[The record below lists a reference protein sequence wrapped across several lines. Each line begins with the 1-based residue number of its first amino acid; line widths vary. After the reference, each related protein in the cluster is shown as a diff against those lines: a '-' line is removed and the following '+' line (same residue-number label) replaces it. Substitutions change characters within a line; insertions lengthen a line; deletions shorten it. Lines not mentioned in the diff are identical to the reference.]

1 MHRDLDCFRSP
12 PTIVDWTSA
21 ESPVNTIPVPIWPT
35 SSKPVSGYLHCFRHS
50 PEMYL
55 IAGASRV
62 MGLHRQ
68 IQIGRPLRLAIY
80 RQLGCS
86 FCRVPLKQACVGS
99 GQCHPNSMPFRSST
113 DVGCIDK
120 RIVAAAVGANGSASL
135 RKTGCQGILLRG
147 EVLFI
152 EVDAKALNP
161 LKTTS
166 NHNAAR
172 MVESCATNPIRGGP
186 ARKPT

>member
-1 MHRDLDCFRSP
+1 VLSAIWKQSDRRFASGLPVILPKLPAGAM
-12 PTIVDWTSA
+12 ITSQ
-21 ESPVNTIPVPIWPT
+21 
-35 SSKPVSGYLHCFRHS
+35 KPVSGYVNCFRHS

-62 MGLHRQ
+62 MGLDRQ
-68 IQIGRPLRLAIY
+68 IQIGRPLRLARY
-80 RQLGCS
+80 RELPSAGYRS
-86 FCRVPLKQACVGS
+86 NKLPSARR
-99 GQCHPNSMPFRSST
+99 PFRSST
-113 DVGCIDK
+113 GAGYIDK
-120 RIVAAAVGANGSASL
+120 PIVAAAVGANGSASL
-135 RKTGCQGILLRG
+135 GKTGCQGNLLRG

-166 NHNAAR
+166 IHNAAR

>member
-1 MHRDLDCFRSP
+1 MEARNIKGCRNT
-12 PTIVDWTSA
+12 TISNEKRA
-21 ESPVNTIPVPIWPT
+21 C
-35 SSKPVSGYLHCFRHS
+35 GYLHCFRHS

-55 IAGASRV
+55 MAGASRV

-80 RQLGCS
+80 RQLPSAGYRSNKLPSARASVTRIRC
-86 FCRVPLKQACVGS
+86 
-99 GQCHPNSMPFRSST
+99 PFRSSS
-113 DVGCIDK
+113 DVGYIDK

-135 RKTGCQGILLRG
+135 GKTGCQGILLRG
-147 EVLFI
+147 EVFFI

-166 NHNAAR
+166 IHNAAR

>member
-1 MHRDLDCFRSP
+1 MVQSLSLVEGKAGHRSP
-12 PTIVDWTSA
+12 LEAHDGDGPSTMRVFLLPGTAQTSLHRLR
-21 ESPVNTIPVPIWPT
+21 PVPPEFDALFAAARTWDTLT
-35 SSKPVSGYLHCFRHS
+35 SV
-50 PEMYL
+50 
-55 IAGASRV
+55 
-62 MGLHRQ
+62 
-68 IQIGRPLRLAIY
+68 
-80 RQLGCS
+80 
-86 FCRVPLKQACVGS
+86 
-99 GQCHPNSMPFRSST
+99 
-113 DVGCIDK
+113 
-120 RIVAAAVGANGSASL
+120 IVAAAVGANGSVSL

-166 NHNAAR
+166 IHNAAR

>member
-1 MHRDLDCFRSP
+1 MVVEFGL
-12 PTIVDWTSA
+12 V
-21 ESPVNTIPVPIWPT
+21 V
-35 SSKPVSGYLHCFRHS
+35 SKPVSGYLHCFRNS
-50 PEMYL
+50 REKYL

-68 IQIGRPLRLAIY
+68 IQIGRPLRSRIPSTRVFL
-80 RQLGCS
+80 LP
-86 FCRVPLKQACVGS
+86 VPLNKLASVRASATRIRCS
-99 GQCHPNSMPFRSST
+99 FRSST
-113 DVGCIDK
+113 DVGYIDK
-120 RIVAAAVGANGSASL
+120 RIVAAAIGANASASL

-161 LKTTS
+161 LKPTS
-166 NHNAAR
+166 IHNAAR

-186 ARKPT
+186 ARKPM

>member
-1 MHRDLDCFRSP
+1 M
-12 PTIVDWTSA
+12 
-21 ESPVNTIPVPIWPT
+21 
-35 SSKPVSGYLHCFRHS
+35 
-50 PEMYL
+50 
-55 IAGASRV
+55 GAVARC
-62 MGLHRQ
+62 
-68 IQIGRPLRLAIY
+68 IGRHFQAIPTKLHTAPASA
-80 RQLGCS
+80 RASVTRIRC
-86 FCRVPLKQACVGS
+86 
-99 GQCHPNSMPFRSST
+99 PFRSSP
-113 DVGCIDK
+113 DVGYIDK

-135 RKTGCQGILLRG
+135 GKTGCQGILLRG

-166 NHNAAR
+166 IHNAAR

>member
-1 MHRDLDCFRSP
+1 MPFVASH
-12 PTIVDWTSA
+12 
-21 ESPVNTIPVPIWPT
+21 
-35 SSKPVSGYLHCFRHS
+35 KPVSGYLHCFRHS

-62 MGLHRQ
+62 TGHGSSQADPDRTPAAPRDIPSTWVFLLPGTAQTSLRRL
-68 IQIGRPLRLAIY
+68 RP
-80 RQLGCS
+80 
-86 FCRVPLKQACVGS
+86 VPPEFDALFAAARTWDTLTS
-99 GQCHPNSMPFRSST
+99 
-113 DVGCIDK
+113 
-120 RIVAAAVGANGSASL
+120 RIVAAAVAANGAASL

-147 EVLFI
+147 EDLFT

-166 NHNAAR
+166 IHNAAR
-172 MVESCATNPIRGGP
+172 SVESCATNPIRGGP

>member
-1 MHRDLDCFRSP
+1 VRSRRRNWCP
-12 PTIVDWTSA
+12 LADFPL
-21 ESPVNTIPVPIWPT
+21 PIWT
-35 SSKPVSGYLHCFRHS
+35 ISSKPVCGCLHCFRHS

-62 MGLHRQ
+62 MSLHRQ

-80 RQLGCS
+80 RQLPSAGYRSNKLPSARASVTRIRC
-86 FCRVPLKQACVGS
+86 
-99 GQCHPNSMPFRSST
+99 PFRSST
-113 DVGCIDK
+113 DVGYIDK

-135 RKTGCQGILLRG
+135 GKTGCQGILLRG

-166 NHNAAR
+166 IHNAAR
-172 MVESCATNPIRGGP
+172 MVESCATNPTRGGP

>member
-1 MHRDLDCFRSP
+1 
-12 PTIVDWTSA
+12 
-21 ESPVNTIPVPIWPT
+21 
-35 SSKPVSGYLHCFRHS
+35 
-50 PEMYL
+50 MYL

-80 RQLGCS
+80 RQLPSAGYRSNKLPSARASVTRIRC
-86 FCRVPLKQACVGS
+86 
-99 GQCHPNSMPFRSST
+99 PFRSST
-113 DVGCIDK
+113 DVGYIDK

-135 RKTGCQGILLRG
+135 GKTGCQGILLRG
-147 EVLFI
+147 EVFFI

-166 NHNAAR
+166 IHNAAR